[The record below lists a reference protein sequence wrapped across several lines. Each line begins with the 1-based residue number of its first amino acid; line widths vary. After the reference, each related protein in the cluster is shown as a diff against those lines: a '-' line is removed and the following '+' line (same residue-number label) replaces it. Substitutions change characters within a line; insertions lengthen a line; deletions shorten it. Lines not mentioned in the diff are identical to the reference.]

1 MLTQALAIKLDLL
14 NDVVAVGLRLPRQCV
29 CDWRCGRGRGTVV
42 GAIGSNTKLKLSSRS
57 AAVHDS
63 IAPLTGASNIV
74 FGSPNR
80 MVFNDAGFEVA
91 GLCAKCA
98 R

>member
-42 GAIGSNTKLKLSSRS
+42 GAIGSNTKLKLSYG
-57 AAVHDS
+57 
-63 IAPLTGASNIV
+63 LGLQLCTT
-74 FGSPNR
+74 
-80 MVFNDAGFEVA
+80 A
-91 GLCAKCA
+91 GLQRCHE
-98 R
+98 